1 MTRWLLVVP
10 FLVSFACTPEDRCS
24 SHDDCWDSHAVQE
37 AGKCAPE
44 AWCEEGICQAKCEAL
59 CHAQDGASSCGGGL
73 ICNQSQSELAHDS
86 PGRCTRHPIPCETV
100 ADCPV
105 VRPTTESGEWSCE
118 EGICRFP
125 GFSYFTETHPP
136 T

>member
-10 FLVSFACTPEDRCS
+10 FLISFACTPEDRCS

-44 AWCEEGICQAKCEAL
+44 AWCEEGIC
-59 CHAQDGASSCGGGL
+59 
-73 ICNQSQSELAHDS
+73 
-86 PGRCTRHPIPCETV
+86 
-100 ADCPV
+100 
-105 VRPTTESGEWSCE
+105 
-118 EGICRFP
+118 RFP